1 MLGFIGAGSMGGAVM
16 RGVLQ
21 AGLYAPEEIIFTRT
35 NPEKAAQFSTQTG
48 VAAASSNSELI
59 RALGEGGIVILGVKP
74 YQVREVLAEIS
85 EDARKL
91 QTLIVSIAGGT
102 PLAKLGEPLDQ
113 AQAIVRTMPNVN
125 SAIQMGMTALCPN
138 SRVSTEQLAKV
149 EQIFQAVGETVVI
162 KEADF
167 GAFSAIAGCSPA
179 WTFTFIDALSRG
191 ALAAGLT
198 KEAAVK
204 IAAQAVAGSAMS
216 VLQALPEVRPQALVD
231 SVTSPGGT
239 TIAGLIAAERA
250 GFSNSVVAAVEAAIA
265 RDTEISAQK

>member
-1 MLGFIGAGSMGGAVM
+1 MLGFIGAGSMGSAVM

-21 AGLYAPEEIIFTRT
+21 AGLYSPEEILFTRASS
-35 NPEKAAQFSTQTG
+35 EKAAKLSAEIG
-48 VAAASSNSELI
+48 VASAESNSALI
-59 RALGEGGIVILGVKP
+59 RALGPGGIVILGVKP
-74 YQVREVLAEIS
+74 HQVQKVLAEIS

-91 QTLIVSIAGGT
+91 QTLIVSVAGGT
-102 PLAKLGEPLDQ
+102 PLEKLGEPLDQ
-113 AQAIVRTMPNVN
+113 TQAVVRTMPNVN
-125 SAIQMGMTALCPN
+125 SAIRMGMTALCPN
-138 SRVSTEQLAKV
+138 SNVSSEQLAKV

-191 ALAAGLT
+191 ALAAGLS

-216 VLQALPEVRPQALVD
+216 VLNSLPEVRPQALVD

-250 GFSNSVVAAVEAAIA
+250 GFSNSVVTAVEAAIA
-265 RDTEISAQK
+265 RDGEISAQ